1 METSRAIE
9 DLAEKLDSLNEA
21 LGHYYGSLKEI
32 KKQIEEIKNETVKQK
47 SIHSAR
53 THR

>member
-1 METSRAIE
+1 MDSSKLDELI
-9 DLAEKLDSLNEA
+9 DKLDSLNEA

-32 KKQIEEIKNETVKQK
+32 KKQIGEIKNETIKQQ